1 MRYDAY
7 APRID
12 DDNAAADAISH
23 TMIGRITAK
32 RMLKRTAGVA
42 STLLHPFVARPDRPS
57 VCILAYHRVADVS
70 FVDPHLDNWNVT
82 PEMFEKQIASLASFA
97 EIIAVS
103 EIPSRLAAAPAAA
116 RPPKPLV
123 CLTFDDGFA
132 NFFSEALPVLRRH
145 GAPATLSVVTK
156 YVGSNEPMPFDRWSR
171 QNRDRVS
178 PSVWRAATWDEIEQC
193 VSSGLVTI
201 SSHSHEHRIG
211 SNCTVEELR
220 AEAESSRDVL
230 RSRLGHHLPLYYAY
244 PYGSSRP
251 ALVPAEYVTA
261 VKHAGYQLA
270 LSTDL
275 GLADAH
281 SDPFFLPRIEAF
293 GFDSAAVLRAKAD
306 GVLGPYIVPEWFRS
320 AKRSA

>member
-1 MRYDAY
+1 MTVR
-7 APRID
+7 PVHIET
-12 DDNAAADAISH
+12 ISD
-23 TMIGRITAK
+23 TMISRMTAK

-42 STLLHPFVARPDRPS
+42 STWLHPFVARSDQPS
-57 VCILAYHRVADVS
+57 VCILAYHRVAEVG

-82 PEMFEKQIASLASFA
+82 PAMFEKQIASLASFA
-97 EIIAVS
+97 EIIALS
-103 EIPSRLAAAPAAA
+103 EIPSRLAVAPAAK
-116 RPPKPLV
+116 PSKPLV
-123 CLTFDDGFA
+123 SLTFDDGFA
-132 NFFSEALPVLRRH
+132 NFFSEALPVLRRW

-156 YVGSNEPMPFDRWSR
+156 YIGSKEPMPFDRWSR

-178 PSVWRAATWDEIEQC
+178 SSVWRAATWDEIEQC

-201 SSHSHEHRIG
+201 GSHSHEHRIG
-211 SNCTVEELR
+211 SDCTAEELR
-220 AEAESSRDVL
+220 AEAESSRDLL
-230 RSRLGHHLPLYYAY
+230 RNRLGHDRPLYYAY

-261 VKHAGYQLA
+261 VKRAGYQLA

-275 GLADAH
+275 GLADAQ

-293 GFDSAAVLRAKAD
+293 GLDSAAVLRAKAD

-320 AKRSA
+320 AKRGA